1 MAGAEAGLRF
11 PGALRRARL
20 AREMSYRD
28 LAARCGLS
36 HSFLSHIEKGERR
49 PPRMAH
55 VMAIA
60 TALDTVTPAFLLAA
74 LADRLGTEV
83 AQLVIHLAQAATD
96 GDPLPGAL
104 TEIGGADA
112 IKALATAAAQPDGEA
127 RLRRLLSFADLQ
139 FDADVLRVG
148 FGDAANPVVL
158 SVLGPADSPP
168 DPECAE

>member
-11 PGALRRARL
+11 PEALRRARL
-20 AREMSYRD
+20 ARGLSYRA

-60 TALDTVTPAFLLAA
+60 AALDAVTPAFLLAA
-74 LADRLGTEV
+74 LADRVGTEA
-83 AQLVIHLAQAATD
+83 AQLVMHLARSASD
-96 GDPLPGAL
+96 DDPLPGAL
-104 TEIGGADA
+104 PEIGAADA
-112 IKALATAAAQPDGEA
+112 IEALAAAAAHPDGEA
-127 RLRRLLSFADLQ
+127 QLRRALAFVDLQ

-158 SVLGPADSPP
+158 SVVGPADPSSSPERP
-168 DPECAE
+168 D

>member
-11 PGALRRARL
+11 PEALRRARQ
-20 AREMSYRD
+20 ARGLSYRA

-60 TALDTVTPAFLLAA
+60 AALDCVTPAFLLAA
-74 LADRLGTEV
+74 LADRVGTEA
-83 AQLVIHLAQAATD
+83 AQLVTHLAQAASGD
-96 GDPLPGAL
+96 DPLPGAL
-104 TEIGGADA
+104 LEIGATDA
-112 IKALATAAAQPDGEA
+112 IEALAAAAAQPDGETQ
-127 RLRRLLSFADLQ
+127 LRRALSFVDLQ

-158 SVLGPADSPP
+158 SVVGPTDPAAESECP
-168 DPECAE
+168 D

>member
-11 PGALRRARL
+11 PGALRRARV
-20 AREMSYRD
+20 ARGLSYRD

-36 HSFLSHIEKGERR
+36 HSFLSHLEKGERR
-49 PPRMAH
+49 PPRMAR

-74 LADRLGTEV
+74 LADRVGTEV
-83 AQLVIHLAQAATD
+83 AQLVMHLAQAATD
-96 GDPLPGAL
+96 DDPLPGAL
-104 TEIGGADA
+104 PEIGAADA
-112 IKALATAAAQPDGEA
+112 IEALAAAAAQPDGEA

-158 SVLGPADSPP
+158 NVVGLADPSRRRK
-168 DPECAE
+168 

>member
-11 PGALRRARL
+11 PEALRRARL
-20 AREMSYRD
+20 ARGMSYRD
-28 LAARCGLS
+28 LAGRCGLS

-83 AQLVIHLAQAATD
+83 AQLVMHLAEAATD

-104 TEIGGADA
+104 TETGGADA
-112 IKALATAAAQPDGEA
+112 IEALATAAAQPDGEA

-158 SVLGPADSPP
+158 TVVGPADQSPEP
-168 DPECAE
+168 ACAE

>member
-11 PGALRRARL
+11 PEALRRARL
-20 AREMSYRD
+20 ARGLSYRA
-28 LAARCGLS
+28 LAACCGLS

-49 PPRMAH
+49 PPRMAR

-60 TALDTVTPAFLLAA
+60 AALDTVTPAFLLAA
-74 LADRLGTEV
+74 LADRVGTE
-83 AQLVIHLAQAATD
+83 ATQLVIHLAQTASG

-112 IKALATAAAQPDGEA
+112 IEALATAASQPDGEA
-127 RLRRLLSFADLQ
+127 QLRRALSFVDLQ

-158 SVLGPADSPP
+158 SVVGPADPAAGS
-168 DPECAE
+168 ECSD

>member
-11 PGALRRARL
+11 PEALRRARL
-20 AREMSYRD
+20 ARGLSYRE
-28 LAARCGLS
+28 LAACCGLS
-36 HSFLSHIEKGERR
+36 HSFLSHLEKGERR
-49 PPRMAH
+49 PPRMAR

-83 AQLVIHLAQAATD
+83 AQLVMHLAQAATD
-96 GDPLPGAL
+96 DDPLPGAL
-104 TEIGGADA
+104 PEIGAADA
-112 IKALATAAAQPDGEA
+112 IEALAAAASQPDGAA
-127 RLRRLLSFADLQ
+127 RLRRLLAFADLQ

-158 SVLGPADSPP
+158 NVVGLADPSRRR
-168 DPECAE
+168 A